1 MSPGFTAKHGNTTI
15 DKGSRECDSQV
26 VFLPETSDSA
36 RFRNAKL
43 NPGRRSFAVGTF
55 GMENLFRKEKE

>member
-1 MSPGFTAKHGNTTI
+1 MSPGFTAKHGNATI

-26 VFLPETSDSA
+26 VFLPETSDSD

-43 NPGRRSFAVGTF
+43 NPGKRGFVVGTF